1 MRILITAGPTREPLD
16 PVRFI
21 SNRSTGKM
29 GFALAQ
35 AAQARGHEVTLIAG
49 PVTLPTPDG
58 VTRVDI
64 ETALQMLDAV
74 ECHLPAHEVYISCAA
89 VADWRPAVY
98 SPTKLKKAGMDG
110 TIQLVRNPDILKTVR
125 PLKDNKLFV
134 GFAAETGVPDAE
146 ATRKL
151 NEKGLDFIVA
161 NDVTAPGAGFATDT
175 NRVTLLYPNGTREDL
190 PLASKLEIATAII
203 SRIEQLRSVTDC

>member
-1 MRILITAGPTREPLD
+1 MKFLITAGPTREPLD

-35 AAQARGHEVTLIAG
+35 AAAEAGHEVVLIAG
-49 PVTLPTPDG
+49 PVTLPTPEQ
-58 VTRVDI
+58 VTRVDV
-64 ETALQMLDAV
+64 ETALQMLAAV
-74 ECHLPAHEVYISCAA
+74 EENLPAAEVYISCAA
-89 VADWRPAVY
+89 VADWRPADY
-98 SPTKLKKAGMDG
+98 SPVKLKKAGMDG
-110 TIQLVRNPDILKTVR
+110 CIQLVRNPDILKTVR
-125 PLKDNKLFV
+125 PLKGERLFV

-146 ATRKL
+146 ATRKM

-175 NRVTLLYPNGTREDL
+175 NRVTLLFPDGKREEL
-190 PLASKLEIATAII
+190 PLDSKLAIAHQII
-203 SRIEQLRSVTDC
+203 ECISGLRKQA

>member
-1 MRILITAGPTREPLD
+1 MRILITAGPTRELLD

-58 VTRVDI
+58 VTRIDI

-89 VADWRPAVY
+89 VADWRPATY